1 MAQDNKALCRRLVNE
16 VINQGNLATADAL
29 VGSNYIYHGPGF
41 ELRGLEG
48 FKQMVTTYRT
58 AFPDLHMT
66 IEDQVAEGDRVVTRW
81 TVSGTHTGPFKG
93 IPPTGRRGTISG
105 IDIDLIVDGKAVEC
119 WSNTD
124 DLGMLQQLGVIP
136 VPDQAPAV

>member
-58 AFPDLHMT
+58 AFPDLTLT
-66 IEDQVAEGDRVVTRW
+66 IDDIIAEGDKVVTRW
-81 TVSGTHTGPFKG
+81 TGRGTHRGDLQG
-93 IPPTGRRGTISG
+93 IAPTGRTTTVAGILISRFA
-105 IDIDLIVDGKAVEC
+105 DGKLVED
-119 WSNTD
+119 WEAFD
-124 DLGMLQQLGVIP
+124 EVGMLRQLGVTSIP
-136 VPDQAPAV
+136 APAHV